1 MIERHV
7 VQQLTAYCHHELTA
21 AESSRVQRHVENC
34 EPCRREY
41 ENIRLAVDLAS
52 RMTLQ
57 QAPDSLW
64 GDVVRALDDSPNALR
79 GTSVNPVRRMSP
91 RWAFAVASFLLV
103 SALGTSWYYWR
114 ANRPSWEVARLEG
127 KPKVGWSAIT
137 ETGRI
142 AVGDWLETDHSSRA
156 LISVGDIGRVEVDP
170 NTRVRLVRARETE
183 HRLRLARG
191 TLHVIIWAPPRYFV
205 VDTPS
210 AVATDLGCM
219 YTLEVDRD
227 GIGRLNVTS
236 GWVAFELNGRES
248 FVPADATCETRP
260 AVGPGTPHYEDAPA
274 ALIASL
280 RRFDFEN
287 GGGTELA
294 IVLSQARKE
303 DAFTLWHLLA
313 RTAGDTRSGVYD
325 HLASLVPA
333 PAGVSREG
341 ILRLD
346 REMLDLWWNAL
357 GLDDASWWRI
367 WKGPF
372 PQSPQ

>member
-7 VQQLTAYCHHELTA
+7 VRQLTAYCHHELTA
-21 AESSRVQRHVENC
+21 AESSRVQQHLEVC

-41 ENIRLAVDLAS
+41 DSIRLAVELAGQMS
-52 RMTLQ
+52 LQ
-57 QAPDSLW
+57 RAPGLLW
-64 GDVVRALDDSPNALR
+64 GDVVQGLDNAPARLPENSA
-79 GTSVNPVRRMSP
+79 GSVRPVWP
-91 RWAFAVASFLLV
+91 RWAFTVAALVLV
-103 SALGTSWYYWR
+103 STVGASWYYWR
-114 ANRPSWEVARLEG
+114 LNRPSWEVARLDG
-127 KPKVGWSAIT
+127 KPKVGWSTIG
-137 ETGRI
+137 EIGRI
-142 AVGDWLETDHSSRA
+142 AVGDWLETDHASRA
-156 LISVGDIGRVEVDP
+156 LISVGEIGEVEVDP
-170 NTRVRLVRARETE
+170 NTRVLLVRARETE

-191 TLHVIIWAPPRYFV
+191 TLHVTISAPPRYFV

-219 YTLEVDRD
+219 YTIEVNQD
-227 GIGRLNVTS
+227 GIGQLNVQS

-248 FVPADATCETRP
+248 FVPADAACETRP
-260 AVGPGTPHYEDAPA
+260 SVGPGTPHYEDAPA
-274 ALIASL
+274 QLIASL

-287 GGGTELA
+287 GGTSELA
-294 IVLSQARKE
+294 VVLSQARKE

-313 RTAGDTRSGVYD
+313 RTAGDARSRVYD

-333 PAGVSREG
+333 PAGVTREG

-346 REMLDLWWNAL
+346 RDMLDLWWNAL

-372 PQSPQ
+372 PQAPQ

>member
-1 MIERHV
+1 MLERHV
-7 VQQLTAYCHHELTA
+7 VRQLTAYCHDELTA
-21 AESSRVQRHVENC
+21 TESSRVQRHLDVC
-34 EPCRREY
+34 QACRQEY
-41 ENIRLAVDLAS
+41 EDIRLTVDLVSQARS
-52 RMTLQ
+52 Q
-57 QAPDSLW
+57 VAPDSLW
-64 GDVVRALDDSPNALR
+64 EGVVRALDESPVALPGKSTR
-79 GTSVNPVRRMSP
+79 ATRPDWP
-91 RWAFAVASFLLV
+91 RWAFAVASLLLV
-103 SALGTSWYYWR
+103 SLVGTTWYYWR
-114 ANRPSWEVARLEG
+114 LNRPSWEVARLEG
-127 KPKVGWSAIT
+127 KPKVGWSAIA

-142 AVGDWLETDHSSRA
+142 AVGDWLETDQTSRA
-156 LISVGDIGRVEVDP
+156 LISVGDIGEVEVDP
-170 NTRVRLVRARETE
+170 NTRVRLVRAQETE

-191 TLHVIIWAPPRYFV
+191 TLHVTILAPPRYFV

-227 GIGRLNVTS
+227 GIGRLNVQS

-260 AVGPGTPHYEDAPA
+260 SVGPGTPHYEDAPA
-274 ALIASL
+274 ELIASL
-280 RRFDFEN
+280 TRFDFEN
-287 GGGTELA
+287 GGTPQLA
-294 IVLSQARKE
+294 VVLSHARKE

-313 RTAGDTRSGVYD
+313 RTAGEARSRVYD
-325 HLASLVPA
+325 RLSSLLPA
-333 PAGVSREG
+333 PAGVTREG

-346 REMLDLWWNAL
+346 RDMLDLWWNAL

>member
-1 MIERHV
+1 MLERHV
-7 VQQLTAYCHHELTA
+7 VRQLTAYCHHELTA
-21 AESSRVQRHVENC
+21 AESSRVQRHLEVC
-34 EPCRREY
+34 QACRQEY
-41 ENIRLAVDLAS
+41 EDIRLTVNLTS
-52 RMTLQ
+52 QIRLQ
-57 QAPDSLW
+57 SAPDSLW
-64 GDVVRALDDSPNALR
+64 EGVVRTLDESPVALPGKSTRATRL
-79 GTSVNPVRRMSP
+79 GWP
-91 RWAFAVASFLLV
+91 RWAFAVASLLLASV
-103 SALGTSWYYWR
+103 VGTTWYYWR
-114 ANRPSWEVARLEG
+114 LSRPSWEVARLEG
-127 KPKVGWSAIT
+127 KPKVGWSAIG

-156 LISVGDIGRVEVDP
+156 LISVGDIGQVEVDP

-183 HRLRLARG
+183 HRLRLAQG
-191 TLHVIIWAPPRYFV
+191 TLHVIISAPPRYFV

-219 YTLEVDRD
+219 YTLEVDRH
-227 GIGRLNVTS
+227 GIGRLNVQF

-260 AVGPGTPHYEDAPA
+260 LVGPGTPHYEDAPA
-274 ALIASL
+274 SLIESL

-287 GGGTELA
+287 GGSSELA
-294 IVLSQARKE
+294 TVLLHARKG

-313 RTAGDTRSGVYD
+313 RTTGEARSRVYD
-325 HLASLVPA
+325 RLVSLVPT
-333 PAGVSREG
+333 PTGVTREG
-341 ILRLD
+341 VLQLD
-346 REMLDLWWNAL
+346 RDMLDLWWNAL

>member
-1 MIERHV
+1 MLERHV
-7 VQQLTAYCHHELTA
+7 VRQLTAYCHHELTA
-21 AESSRVQRHVENC
+21 AEFSRVQQHLEVC

-41 ENIRLAVDLAS
+41 DNIRATVDLAS
-52 RMTLQ
+52 QLGLQ
-57 QAPDSLW
+57 EAPDSLW
-64 GDVVRALDDSPNALR
+64 GDVVRGLDHAPVTSPGA
-79 GTSVNPVRRMSP
+79 PVGAARP
-91 RWAFAVASFLLV
+91 VWARWAFTGAALLLV
-103 SALGTSWYYWR
+103 SALGTGWYHWR
-114 ANRPSWEVARLEG
+114 LNRPSWEVARLEG
-127 KPKVGWSAIT
+127 KPKVGWSAIG

-142 AVGDWLETDHSSRA
+142 AVGDWLETDSSSRA
-156 LISVGDIGRVEVDP
+156 LISVGDIGEVEVDP
-170 NTRVRLVRARETE
+170 DTRVRMVQARDTE

-191 TLHVIIWAPPRYFV
+191 TLHVTISAPPRYFV

-219 YTLEVDRD
+219 YTIEVNRD
-227 GIGRLNVTS
+227 GIGHLNVQY

-248 FVPADATCETRP
+248 FVPADASCETRP
-260 AVGPGTPHYEDAPA
+260 FVGPGTPHYEDAPA
-274 ALIASL
+274 ELIASL

-287 GGGTELA
+287 GGGPELA
-294 IVLSQARKE
+294 IVLSNARKA

-313 RTAGDTRSGVYD
+313 RTAGEARSRVYD
-325 HLASLVPA
+325 HLADLVPA
-333 PAGVSREG
+333 PEGVTREG

-346 REMLDLWWNAL
+346 RDMLDLWWNAL

>member
-1 MIERHV
+1 MLERHV
-7 VQQLTAYCHHELTA
+7 VRQLTAYCHHELTA
-21 AESSRVQRHVENC
+21 AESSRVQRHLEVC

-41 ENIRLAVDLAS
+41 EDIQLAVDLAS
-52 RMTLQ
+52 QMSLQ

-64 GDVVRALDDSPNALR
+64 GEVVRLLDDPPTALSGKSADTAR
-79 GTSVNPVRRMSP
+79 PRWP
-91 RWAFAVASFLLV
+91 RWAFAVASLLLV
-103 SALGTSWYYWR
+103 SVVGTTWYYWR
-114 ANRPSWEVARLEG
+114 LNRPSWEVARLEG
-127 KPKVGWSAIT
+127 NPKVGWSAIR

-156 LISVGDIGRVEVDP
+156 LISVGDIGEVEVDP
-170 NTRVRLVRARETE
+170 NTRVRLVRARGTE
-183 HRLRLARG
+183 HRLRLAQG
-191 TLHVIIWAPPRYFV
+191 TLHVIISAPPRYFV

-219 YTLEVDRD
+219 YTLEVNRH
-227 GIGRLNVTS
+227 GIGRLNVQF

-260 AVGPGTPHYEDAPA
+260 LVGPGTPHYEDAPVS
-274 ALIASL
+274 LIESL
-280 RRFDFEN
+280 RRLDFEN
-287 GGGTELA
+287 GGSSELA
-294 IVLSQARKE
+294 TVLLHARQE

-313 RTAGDTRSGVYD
+313 RTTGEARSRVYD
-325 HLASLVPA
+325 RLASLVPA
-333 PAGVSREG
+333 PTGVTREG
-341 ILRLD
+341 VLQLD

-372 PQSPQ
+372 PQTPQ

>member
-1 MIERHV
+1 MLERHV
-7 VQQLTAYCHHELTA
+7 VRQLTAYCHHELTA
-21 AESSRVQRHVENC
+21 AESSRVEHHLKVC
-34 EPCRREY
+34 ESCRCEY
-41 ENIRLAVDLAS
+41 DSIRLTVDLAS
-52 RMTLQ
+52 QMSLRR
-57 QAPDSLW
+57 APESLW
-64 GDVVRALDDSPNALR
+64 SDVVSALDNTVGAVPGKSPSSGIR
-79 GTSVNPVRRMSP
+79 VWP
-91 RWAFAVASFLLV
+91 RWAFPMAALLVV

-114 ANRPSWEVARLEG
+114 LNRPSWEVASLEG
-127 KPKVGWSAIT
+127 KPKVGWSAIG

-142 AVGDWLETDHSSRA
+142 AVGDWLETDNASRA
-156 LISVGDIGRVEVDP
+156 LISVGDIGEVEVDP

-191 TLHVIIWAPPRYFV
+191 TLHVTISAPPRYFV

-210 AVATDLGCM
+210 AVATDLGCV
-219 YTLEVDRD
+219 YTIEVNTD
-227 GIGRLNVTS
+227 GMGRLNVQS

-248 FVPADATCETRP
+248 FVPADATCETQP
-260 AVGPGTPHYEDAPA
+260 SIGPGTPHYEDAPSE
-274 ALIASL
+274 LIASL

-287 GGGTELA
+287 GGGPELG
-294 IVLSQARKE
+294 IVLSQARKA

-313 RTAGDTRSGVYD
+313 RTAGEARSSVYD
-325 HLASLVPA
+325 HLARLVPA
-333 PAGVSREG
+333 PEGVTREG

-346 REMLDLWWNAL
+346 RDMLDLWWNAL

>member
-1 MIERHV
+1 MLERHV
-7 VQQLTAYCHHELTA
+7 VRQLTAYCHHELTA
-21 AESSRVQRHVENC
+21 TESSRVQQHLEVC

-41 ENIRLAVDLAS
+41 DNIRLAVDLTS
-52 RMTLQ
+52 QMSLQ
-57 QAPDSLW
+57 PAPDSLW
-64 GDVVRALDDSPNALR
+64 GDVVRGLDQQPASLP
-79 GTSVNPVRRMSP
+79 GESVGATRPVWP
-91 RWAFAVASFLLV
+91 RWAFTAAALLLV

-114 ANRPSWEVARLEG
+114 LNRPSWEVARLEG
-127 KPKVGWSAIT
+127 KPKVGWSAIG

-142 AVGDWLETDHSSRA
+142 AVGDWLETDSSSRA
-156 LISVGDIGRVEVDP
+156 LISVGDIGEVEVDP
-170 NTRVRLVRARETE
+170 DTRVRMVQARDTE

-191 TLHVIIWAPPRYFV
+191 TLHVTISAPPRYFM

-219 YTLEVDRD
+219 YTIEVNRD
-227 GIGRLNVTS
+227 GIGRLNVEF

-260 AVGPGTPHYEDAPA
+260 SIGPGTPHYEDAPPE
-274 ALIASL
+274 LIASL

-287 GGGTELA
+287 GGGPALKL
-294 IVLSQARKE
+294 VLSKARKA

-313 RTAGDTRSGVYD
+313 RTAGEARSRVYD
-325 HLASLVPA
+325 HLADLVPA
-333 PAGVSREG
+333 PEGVTREG

-346 REMLDLWWNAL
+346 RDMLDLWWNAL

>member
-7 VQQLTAYCHHELTA
+7 VRQLTAYCHHELTA
-21 AESSRVQRHVENC
+21 AESSRVQRHLESC

-41 ENIRLAVDLAS
+41 EDIRLAVDLAS

-57 QAPDSLW
+57 QAPDALW
-64 GDVVRALDDSPNALR
+64 GDVVRALDDSTNALR
-79 GTSVNPVRRMSP
+79 GTSVGPVRRMWP
-91 RWAFAVASFLLV
+91 PWAFAMASLLLV
-103 SALGTSWYYWR
+103 TLLGTGWYYWR
-114 ANRPSWEVARLEG
+114 SNRPSWEVSRLEG
-127 KPKVGWSAIT
+127 KPKVGWSTIS

-156 LISVGDIGRVEVDP
+156 LISVGDIGEVEVDP

-191 TLHVIIWAPPRYFV
+191 TLHVIISAPPRYFV

-219 YTLEVDRD
+219 YTLEVDNS
-227 GIGRLNVTS
+227 GVGRLRVTS

-248 FVPADATCETRP
+248 FVPADATCEMRP
-260 AVGPGTPHYEDAPA
+260 YVGPGTPHYEDAPA
-274 ALIASL
+274 ELIASL
-280 RRFDFEN
+280 KRFDFEN
-287 GGGTELA
+287 GGDSELA
-294 IVLSQARKE
+294 IVLSKARNE

-313 RTAGDTRSGVYD
+313 RTVGEARSNVYD
-325 HLASLVPA
+325 RLAHLVPA
-333 PAGVSREG
+333 PAGVTREG
-341 ILRLD
+341 VLRLERD
-346 REMLDLWWNAL
+346 MLDLWWNAL

>member
-1 MIERHV
+1 MLERHV
-7 VQQLTAYCHHELTA
+7 VRQLTAYCHRELTV
-21 AESSRVQRHVENC
+21 AESGRVEQHLEVC

-41 ENIRLAVDLAS
+41 DSIRLTVDLAS
-52 RMTLQ
+52 QMSLHR
-57 QAPDSLW
+57 APDSLW
-64 GDVVRALDDSPNALR
+64 SDVVSGLDNTVGAVPEKSRSSAIR
-79 GTSVNPVRRMSP
+79 VWP
-91 RWAFAVASFLLV
+91 RWAFTVAALLLV

-114 ANRPSWEVARLEG
+114 LNRPSWEVARLEG
-127 KPKVGWSAIT
+127 KPKVGWSDIG

-142 AVGDWLETDHSSRA
+142 AVGDWLETDHTSRA
-156 LISVGDIGRVEVDP
+156 LISVGDIGEVEVDP
-170 NTRVRLVRARETE
+170 DTRVRMVRARDTE

-191 TLHVIIWAPPRYFV
+191 TLHVTISAPPRYFV

-210 AVATDLGCM
+210 AVATDLGCV
-219 YTLEVDRD
+219 YTIEVNRD
-227 GIGRLNVTS
+227 GIGRLNVES

-260 AVGPGTPHYEDAPA
+260 SVGPGTPHYEDAPPE
-274 ALIASL
+274 LIASL

-287 GGGTELA
+287 GGGPELA
-294 IVLSQARKE
+294 IVLSNARKA

-313 RTAGDTRSGVYD
+313 RTAGEARSSVYD

-333 PAGVSREG
+333 PTGVTREG
-341 ILRLD
+341 IVRLD
-346 REMLDLWWNAL
+346 RDMLDLWWNAL

>member
-1 MIERHV
+1 MLEKHV
-7 VQQLTAYCHHELTA
+7 VRQLTAYCHHELTA
-21 AESSRVQRHVENC
+21 AESSRVQQHLEVC
-34 EPCRREY
+34 ESCRCEY
-41 ENIRLAVDLAS
+41 DSIRMTVDLAS
-52 RMTLQ
+52 QMSLQ

-64 GDVVRALDDSPNALR
+64 MDVVRGLYDAPAALS
-79 GTSVNPVRRMSP
+79 GEPVVVVRPVWP
-91 RWAFAVASFLLV
+91 RWAVTVAALLLV
-103 SALGTSWYYWR
+103 SVLGTSWYYWR
-114 ANRPSWEVARLEG
+114 LNRPSWEVARLEG
-127 KPKVGWSAIT
+127 KPKVGWSAIG

-142 AVGDWLETDHSSRA
+142 AVGDWLETDNTSRA
-156 LISVGDIGRVEVDP
+156 LISVGDIGEVEVDP
-170 NTRVRLVRARETE
+170 NTRVRMVQARDTE

-191 TLHVIIWAPPRYFV
+191 TLHVTISAPPRYFV

-219 YTLEVDRD
+219 YTIEVNRD
-227 GIGRLNVTS
+227 GIGRLNVQF

-260 AVGPGTPHYEDAPA
+260 SVGPGTPHYEDAPA
-274 ALIASL
+274 ELIASL

-287 GGGTELA
+287 GGGPELA
-294 IVLSQARKE
+294 IVLSQARKA

-313 RTAGDTRSGVYD
+313 RTAGEARARVYD
-325 HLASLVPA
+325 HLVDLVPA
-333 PAGVSREG
+333 PAGVTRDG
-341 ILRLD
+341 IMRLD
-346 REMLDLWWNAL
+346 RDMLDLWWNAL